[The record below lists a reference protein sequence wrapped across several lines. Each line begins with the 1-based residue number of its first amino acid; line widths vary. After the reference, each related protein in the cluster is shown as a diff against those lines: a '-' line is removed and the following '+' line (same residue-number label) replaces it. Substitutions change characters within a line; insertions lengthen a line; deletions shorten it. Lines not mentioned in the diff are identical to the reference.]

1 MVDQM
6 KCNVIFSNPRGTTI
20 FLRVYKYS
28 VFCSFF
34 SHKSYLEQ
42 AKNFKINTFHLE
54 CTNILGSG
62 EPLGRIYE
70 NPNQFLRSQSI
81 HLGRSI
87 HKRFKYMKN
96 FRNISLNPNIYN
108 LSLTVSMHN
117 SST

>member
-1 MVDQM
+1 MVNQM

-20 FLRVYKYS
+20 FLKVYKYS
-28 VFCSFF
+28 DFCSFF
-34 SHKSYLEQ
+34 SHNLEQ

-70 NPNQFLRSQSI
+70 NPNQVLRYQSI
-81 HLGRSI
+81 HLGRFRSI
-87 HKRFKYMKN
+87 HKRFKYMKK

-108 LSLTVSMHN
+108 SSLTVSMHN